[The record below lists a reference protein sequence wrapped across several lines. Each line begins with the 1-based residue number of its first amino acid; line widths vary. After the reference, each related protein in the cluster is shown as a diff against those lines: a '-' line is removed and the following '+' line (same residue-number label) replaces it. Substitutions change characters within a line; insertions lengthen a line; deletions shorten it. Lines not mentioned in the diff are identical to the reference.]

1 MIRNYTLGNKITA
14 AVWFCLL
21 TIWCLSLP
29 ACTGM
34 QDKRHRFRVIEE
46 DGVRVALTTGGPRY
60 SEPFVECEQVIT
72 LQQDINRPESLLNQP
87 RSPFLGPDGRYYVL
101 DTADLRVAVFDQQG
115 EYERSFGRSGSGPGE
130 YQWMSFQSLRG
141 DTLALF
147 DLDLQRT
154 TYHRLDGS
162 VIDVLKS
169 PFSGLLAKLARDPGG
184 VLLGLATVNSFEA
197 STFLMG
203 ERLTIL
209 HESVGDTVAVIETHQ
224 SRVGMF
230 IETVVGERRV
240 MRSQGI
246 PFTAIPVL
254 QYVPGRGVLL
264 SEGTVPEIDWY
275 DLTGRLVS
283 RYRLEMA
290 PRPVTS
296 ELRSRYREKDRAE
309 RKTEAEFEGVEP
321 PAMPDPTFPDHAAY
335 WDRIIV
341 DDAGYLWLHDGL
353 DEVTRNEGDPWKFH
367 VIDPTGCYL
376 GIADLPVRSGR
387 IINGFLLG
395 IVTDPETD
403 ERVPTVWRL
412 IPVADDFVY
421 P

>member
-1 MIRNYTLGNKITA
+1 MTRKYIQGKKITA
-14 AVWFCLL
+14 AWFCLL
-21 TIWCLSLP
+21 AVWCLSIH
-29 ACTGM
+29 ACTGI
-34 QDKRHRFRVIEE
+34 QDKQHRFRVIEE
-46 DGVRVALTTGGPRY
+46 DGVEVALTTGGPRY
-60 SEPFVECEQVIT
+60 SEPLIKCEIVLT
-72 LQQDINRPESLLNQP
+72 LRQDLNHPESLLNQP
-87 RSPFLGPDGRYYVL
+87 RTPFLGPDGCYYVL
-101 DTADLRVAVFDQQG
+101 DTADLRVAVFNQHG

-130 YQWMSFQSLRG
+130 YQWMTFQSLKG

-162 VIDVLKS
+162 VIDILKS
-169 PFSGLLAKLARDPGG
+169 PFYGLLAGLDRGPNG
-184 VLLGLATVNSFEA
+184 VLLGLTTVNSFEET
-197 STFLMG
+197 TFLMG

-209 HESVGDTVAVIETHQ
+209 HESAGDTVAVIETHQ

-230 IETVVGERRV
+230 IETVIGESRM

-254 QYVPGRGVLL
+254 QYVSGRGVLL

-296 ELRSRYREKDRAE
+296 ELRSRYREKNRAE
-309 RKTEAEFEGVEP
+309 REIEAENEGVKP
-321 PAMPDPTFPDHAAY
+321 PVMPDPSFPDHAAY

-353 DEVTRNEGDPWKFH
+353 DEVTRNEGDSWKFH
-367 VIDPTGCYL
+367 VVDPAGCYL
-376 GIADLPVRSGR
+376 GIVDLPVRSGR
-387 IINGFLLG
+387 IMKGFLLG

-412 IPVADDFVY
+412 ISHADGFKY